1 MANGEGAEQN
11 ASAGQGASGARA
23 VAIAPSIL
31 AADFRRLGEQ
41 VSDALAAGVRRIHI
55 DVMDGRFVPNIS
67 MGALVVE
74 ALRPLAEPYG
84 AVLEVHLMIVEPD
97 RYLADFHRA
106 GARAM
111 TVHVEACPHLHRTVQ
126 NIRALDSQPGV
137 GLNPATPLIALDE
150 ILPEIDVALIMS
162 VNPGFGGQKF
172 ITSSIDKVRRLRR
185 TLRERDLDRIDI
197 EVDGGV
203 SADNIAALAEA
214 GMTIAVAGSSTS
226 SGRSASISSWRVS
239 WRGASS
245 AAAGSAGAPSPAGA
259 SPGSTLTDPVKRLS
273 AWMEAITRSS
283 RTISAST

>member
-1 MANGEGAEQN
+1 VANVGRGEQGAN
-11 ASAGQGASGARA
+11 AGQITPGTRA

-74 ALRPLAEPYG
+74 ALRPLAEPLG

-137 GLNPATPLIALDE
+137 GLNPATPIGTLDE
-150 ILPEIDVALIMS
+150 ILPDIDVALIMS

-172 ITSSIDKVRRLRR
+172 IASSIDKVARLRR
-185 TLRERDLDRIDI
+185 TLIERGLDHVDI

-214 GMTIAVAGSSTS
+214 GMTIAVAGSTVFNARASVADSVSLLRTS
-226 SGRSASISSWRVS
+226 C
-239 WRGASS
+239 
-245 AAAGSAGAPSPAGA
+245 AAHGFTAQ
-259 SPGSTLTDPVKRLS
+259 
-273 AWMEAITRSS
+273 
-283 RTISAST
+283 

>member
-1 MANGEGAEQN
+1 MTNVGRSQEGAN
-11 ASAGQGASGARA
+11 AGQGDGGVRA

-84 AVLEVHLMIVEPD
+84 AVLEVHLMILEPD

-137 GLNPATPLIALDE
+137 GLNPATPLVTLDE
-150 ILPEIDVALIMS
+150 ILPDIDVALIMS

-172 ITSSIDKVRRLRR
+172 IASSIDKVARLRR
-185 TLRERDLDRIDI
+185 TLRERGLDHVEI

-214 GMTIAVAGSSTS
+214 GMTIAVAGSTVFNAK
-226 SGRSASISSWRVS
+226 ASVADSVS
-239 WRGASS
+239 
-245 AAAGSAGAPSPAGA
+245 
-259 SPGSTLTDPVKRLS
+259 LL
-273 AWMEAITRSS
+273 RSS
-283 RTISAST
+283 CAARGFTTR

>member
-1 MANGEGAEQN
+1 MANVGQPGHN
-11 ASAGQGASGARA
+11 PSAVQGVPGARA

-31 AADFRRLGEQ
+31 AADFLRLGEQ

-67 MGALVVE
+67 MGGLVVE
-74 ALRPLAEPYG
+74 ALRPLAESHG

-97 RYLADFHRA
+97 RYLVDFHRA

-126 NIRALDSQPGV
+126 RIRDLDAQPGV
-137 GLNPATPLIALDE
+137 GLNPATPIGLLDE

-172 ITSSIDKVRRLRR
+172 IASSIDKVARLRR
-185 TLRERDLDRIDI
+185 RLVQRGLDRVDI

-203 SADNIAALAEA
+203 SADNIGALAEA
-214 GMTIAVAGSSTS
+214 GMTIAVAGSTVFNAK
-226 SGRSASISSWRVS
+226 ASVADSVN
-239 WRGASS
+239 
-245 AAAGSAGAPSPAGA
+245 
-259 SPGSTLTDPVKRLS
+259 LL
-273 AWMEAITRSS
+273 RSS
-283 RTISAST
+283 CAASGFATR